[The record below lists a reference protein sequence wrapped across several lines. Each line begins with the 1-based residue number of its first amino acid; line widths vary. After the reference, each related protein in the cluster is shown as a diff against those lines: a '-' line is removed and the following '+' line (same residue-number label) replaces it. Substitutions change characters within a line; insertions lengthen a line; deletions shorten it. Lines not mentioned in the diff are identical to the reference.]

1 MKVAV
6 ADIIIGDRLREDMG
20 DIAGLAQSI
29 ADYGLFYPIIV
40 TSDLRLVCGHR
51 RMEAAKRIGMVEIE
65 ATVWE
70 DLDDETRREIEREE
84 NERRKPLTDFERS
97 KRLVTRAK
105 EEAPV
110 VAAKIAERAISAESA
125 ENSKKLSDGRGRPS
139 RYEAPRSEVAKALG
153 IGETTLREAE
163 QHVSAV
169 ESFPELEHAP
179 QATAIEAAKRL
190 RDVGPTVVERAREI
204 ADQYP
209 WMSAWPEY
217 RALEARMQLERL
229 PEADREAA
237 IALVNRPY
245 CPPDDATK
253 ILRNLASMPPDARA
267 KVFRDAQSDD
277 QRYASLALSVAA
289 GVPPQPDPRIFL
301 IDDAIRPLRKAQAGF
316 PDDPLAA
323 RFGGAIDGLL
333 DLRRAV
339 KEAWTIEAAEQRG

>member
-6 ADIIIGDRLREDMG
+6 ADIIIGDRLRQDMG
-20 DIAGLAQSI
+20 DIAGLARSI
-29 ADYGLFYPIIV
+29 ADYGLFHAVIV
-40 TSDLRLVCGHR
+40 TRDMRLVCGHR
-51 RMEAAKRIGMVEIE
+51 RLEAAQHLGMVEIE
-65 ATVWE
+65 ATVWD

-84 NERRKPLTDFERS
+84 NERRKPLTDYERS
-97 KRLVTRAK
+97 KRLVARAE

-110 VAAKIAERAISAESA
+110 VAAKMEERVISGMVP

-139 RYEAPRSEVAKALG
+139 RYEAPREEIAKALG
-153 IGETTLREAE
+153 VDEKTIRNAEA
-163 QHVSAV
+163 HVAAV
-169 ESFPELEHAP
+169 QSFPELAPAP
-179 QATAIEAAKRL
+179 QSVALDTAKHL
-190 RDVGPTVVERAREI
+190 RTVEPTVVERARQI

-209 WMSAWPEY
+209 WMAEWPEY
-217 RALEARMQLERL
+217 RALEARAQLERL

-237 IALVNRPY
+237 IALVNRPF
-245 CPPDDATK
+245 CPPDDATTM
-253 ILRNLASMPPDARA
+253 LRNIANMSASERA
-267 KVFRDAQSDD
+267 VLYRNAQSDD
-277 QRYASLALSVAA
+277 RRYAGLALSVAA

-339 KEAWTIEAAEQRG
+339 KEAWKIEAAEQRG